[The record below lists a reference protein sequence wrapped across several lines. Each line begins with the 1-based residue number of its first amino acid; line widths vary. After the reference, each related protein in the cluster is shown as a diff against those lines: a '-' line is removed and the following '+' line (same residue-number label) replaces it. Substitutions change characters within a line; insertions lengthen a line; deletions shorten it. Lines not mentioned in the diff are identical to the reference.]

1 MPIDN
6 RELSTNIEYKIESRN
21 GELKTVAFSV
31 DAMLDFYR
39 MTFYRNL
46 NYVLEYVGMTMT
58 TFTKRMRHY
67 NMRYA
72 KFHITNLQTRKR
84 LGMELYIVAAFCYDF
99 GLPMNL
105 VLNFD
110 IQQRGIDLLDYG
122 LVRNKYGNR
131 HKTFDGLN
139 REMRDS
145 KPSSISKRLLNG
157 AKGRANMPVGMVN
170 FWSEYVRH
178 SG

>member
-31 DAMLDFYR
+31 DAMLDSYR
-39 MTFYRNL
+39 MIFYRNL
-46 NYVLEYVGMTMT
+46 TYVLKYVGMSEN
-58 TFTKRMRHY
+58 TFCKRMRHY

-72 KFHITNLQTRKR
+72 RFHLTNLQTRKR
-84 LGMELYIVAAFCYDF
+84 LGMELYLVAAFCYDF
-99 GLPMNL
+99 GLPLNL
-105 VLNFD
+105 ILNFD
-110 IQQRGIDLLDYG
+110 IEERGINLLDYG
-122 LVRNKYGNR
+122 LVMNKYSSRNKP
-131 HKTFDGLN
+131 FEGLN
-139 REMRDS
+139 KAMLDN

-170 FWSEYVRH
+170 FWSEYIRY